1 MRGVPFGYIPRMFAN
16 LGRTLRLL
24 RELRDE
30 SQGEVAR
37 QAGIGKSQLSKYE
50 NGKELPKLESLAKV
64 LKVLRL
70 GPYEFFYTMYM
81 LDRREADLASSDAY
95 PTGGQSKMPAE
106 VRDRE
111 VLMRSLL
118 PGSPLLPREMD
129 KAFSRV
135 YEDLLGVYRLVCEQ
149 RLSAGLAKSGGAPEP
164 AND

>member
-1 MRGVPFGYIPRMFAN
+1 MFTN

-37 QAGIGKSQLSKYE
+37 RAGIGKSQLSKYE

-81 LDRREADLASSDAY
+81 LDRREADLASGEAY
-95 PTGGQSKMPAE
+95 PTRGGEMPAE
-106 VRDRE
+106 VRDQH

-129 KAFSRV
+129 KAFARV

-149 RLSAGLAKSGGAPEP
+149 RLSAGLAKSGGGPEP